1 MYRLS
6 ASSTKPQSRG
16 EWLAPVPASDRR
28 FVSIWRRFVSM
39 GYEAFLLV
47 GPVLVVAFLYTV
59 LTGSPPPEAS
69 ASPVAPADGATQTA
83 GDFLRRVGLQVCV
96 YGAIAGYFVWGW
108 SRGRVTLPMQTL
120 RIQLVD
126 IQSGGPLSRRQA
138 FKRFVWATL
147 SVLTGLWLLV
157 PLFRRDRQTLHDLM
171 AGTQLIHR
179 AALPT

>member
-1 MYRLS
+1 
-6 ASSTKPQSRG
+6 
-16 EWLAPVPASDRR
+16 
-28 FVSIWRRFVSM
+28 M
-39 GYEAFLLV
+39 GYEVFLLV

-59 LTGSPPPEAS
+59 LTGSPPSEVPAGS
-69 ASPVAPADGATQTA
+69 AAPADPVDPAAQTA
-83 GDFLRRVGLQVCV
+83 GDLLRRMGLQVCV
-96 YGAIAGYFVWGW
+96 YGVIAAYFVWGW

-126 IQSGGPLSRRQA
+126 TQSGGPLSRSQA
-138 FKRFVWATL
+138 LKRFVWATL

-179 AALPT
+179 AASPS

>member
-1 MYRLS
+1 LS
-6 ASSTKPQSRG
+6 ASSTKPQSRSA
-16 EWLAPVPASDRR
+16 WLAPVPASDRR

-39 GYEAFLLV
+39 GYEVFLLV

-59 LTGSPPPEAS
+59 LTGDPPSEAHANS
-69 ASPVAPADGATQTA
+69 GAALDPAARTASDL
-83 GDFLRRVGLQVCV
+83 LRRMGLQVCV

-126 IQSGGPLSRRQA
+126 TQSGGPLSRSQA
-138 FKRFVWATL
+138 LKRFVWATL
-147 SVLTGLWLLV
+147 SVLTGLWILV

-179 AALPT
+179 AASPT

>member
-1 MYRLS
+1 
-6 ASSTKPQSRG
+6 
-16 EWLAPVPASDRR
+16 
-28 FVSIWRRFVSM
+28 M
-39 GYEAFLLV
+39 GYEVFLLV

-59 LTGSPPPEAS
+59 LTGSPPSETS
-69 ASPVAPADGATQTA
+69 ANSAAADLADPGAQTA
-83 GDFLRRVGLQVCV
+83 GDLVRRMGLQVCV
-96 YGAIAGYFVWGW
+96 YGAIAAYFVWGW

-126 IQSGGPLSRRQA
+126 TQSGGPLSRSQA
-138 FKRFVWATL
+138 LKRFVWATL

-179 AALPT
+179 AASPS

>member
-1 MYRLS
+1 
-6 ASSTKPQSRG
+6 
-16 EWLAPVPASDRR
+16 
-28 FVSIWRRFVSM
+28 M
-39 GYEAFLLV
+39 GYEVFLLV

-59 LTGSPPPEAS
+59 LTGGPPSEAQANS
-69 ASPVAPADGATQTA
+69 GAALDPAAQTA
-83 GDFLRRVGLQVCV
+83 GDLLRRMGLQLCV

-126 IQSGGPLSRRQA
+126 SQSGGPLSRSQA
-138 FKRFVWATL
+138 LKRFVWATL

-179 AALPT
+179 AASPT

>member
-1 MYRLS
+1 MS
-6 ASSTKPQSRG
+6 ASSTKPQSRSA
-16 EWLAPVPASDRR
+16 WLAPVPASDRR

-39 GYEAFLLV
+39 GYEVFLLV

-59 LTGSPPPEAS
+59 LTGDPPSEAHANS
-69 ASPVAPADGATQTA
+69 GAALDPAARTASDL
-83 GDFLRRVGLQVCV
+83 LRRMGLQVCV

-126 IQSGGPLSRRQA
+126 TQSGGPLSRSQA
-138 FKRFVWATL
+138 LKRFVWATL
-147 SVLTGLWLLV
+147 SVLTGLWILV

-179 AALPT
+179 AASPT

>member
-1 MYRLS
+1 MS
-6 ASSTKPQSRG
+6 ASSTKPQSRSA
-16 EWLAPVPASDRR
+16 WLAPVPASDRR

-39 GYEAFLLV
+39 GYEVFLLV

-59 LTGSPPPEAS
+59 LTGGPPSEAQANS
-69 ASPVAPADGATQTA
+69 GAALDPAAQTA
-83 GDFLRRVGLQVCV
+83 SDLLRRMGLQLCV

-126 IQSGGPLSRRQA
+126 SQSGGPLSRSQA
-138 FKRFVWATL
+138 LKRFVWATI

-179 AALPT
+179 GASPT